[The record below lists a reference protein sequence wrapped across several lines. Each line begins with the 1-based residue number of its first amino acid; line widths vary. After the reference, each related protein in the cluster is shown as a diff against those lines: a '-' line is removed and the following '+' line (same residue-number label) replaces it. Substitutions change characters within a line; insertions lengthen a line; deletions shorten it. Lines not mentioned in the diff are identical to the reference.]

1 MFSFACTKHLSQRDK
16 HFVFEDPRQSTS
28 EPEASGLSTQEWVDM
43 LERAKEITISQSVNN
58 SYSGDDAFKD
68 LSSGMSSH
76 ANTLDRSTEFNPE
89 AHGNNPR
96 EGRKTLMKH
105 HDADSE
111 SLKGRKRF
119 SKRQSKIGLAAVF

>member
-1 MFSFACTKHLSQRDK
+1 
-16 HFVFEDPRQSTS
+16 
-28 EPEASGLSTQEWVDM
+28 LSTQEWVDTI
-43 LERAKEITISQSVNN
+43 ERAREITLSQSANN

-76 ANTLDRSTEFNPE
+76 ANTLDRSTEFNSE
-89 AHGNNPR
+89 GHGNNGR

-105 HDADSE
+105 HDADSD

-119 SKRQSKIGLAAVF
+119 SKRQSKSGLAAVF

>member
-1 MFSFACTKHLSQRDK
+1 MQREK
-16 HFVFEDPRQSTS
+16 HFVFEDPRPSPS

-43 LERAKEITISQSVNN
+43 LDRAKEISISQSITN

-76 ANTLDRSTEFNPE
+76 ANTLDRSSEFNPE
-89 AHGNNPR
+89 GHGSK

-105 HDADSE
+105 HDPETE

-119 SKRQSKIGLAAVF
+119 SKRQSKGGLAAVF